1 MRVWSNSSDCLIYKI
16 NSGFYCFFC
25 VSQTGFEFQSRRS
38 VPVIQGIVVPNE
50 CAELVMDAYHEVS
63 HHADQEANRK
73 KKGEILR
80 RWRKLIRGAM
90 VRARLLEEYGDGL
103 EGEDDDKDSWVPE
116 DDDDDDDDGDK
127 SRGNDNGV
135 AQGSAGGSNGPG
147 ESDMVDQQDAQD
159 GEGGG
164 FMVD

>member
-1 MRVWSNSSDCLIYKI
+1 
-16 NSGFYCFFC
+16 
-25 VSQTGFEFQSRRS
+25 
-38 VPVIQGIVVPNE
+38 
-50 CAELVMDAYHEVS
+50 MDAYHEVS

-73 KKGEILR
+73 KKAEILR

-116 DDDDDDDDGDK
+116 DDDDDDEGEGDK
-127 SRGNDNGV
+127 NRSNNEGV
-135 AQGSAGGSNGPG
+135 AQGSTEASNRPS
-147 ESDMVDQQDAQD
+147 ESDMVDQQEVQD
-159 GEGGG
+159 DEGGG